1 MDDEYRDHVP
11 ELPIKPNRRQQGR
24 SSSSSEGLAPSTRA
38 SSVGIA
44 VPTQE
49 EINFYFEGLG
59 GSPILV
65 ARSSTEPYPP
75 PMPINYNPRTAPEF
89 SSRSPR
95 KMLFNIGHHPIV
107 QQYDQGPRGQI
118 LSVLQ
123 GLPWYRIDVL
133 RIGYNYAAIE
143 NPIVVLITVQ
153 PGGVEYLKGQETVGK
168 CHQILL
174 ECVSHP

>member
-11 ELPIKPNRRQQGR
+11 ELPINPNRRQQGR
-24 SSSSSEGLAPSTRA
+24 SSSSSEGPAPSTRA

-44 VPTQE
+44 GPTQE
-49 EINFYFEGLG
+49 EVNFYFEGLS

-75 PMPINYNPRTAPEF
+75 PMPINYYPRY
-89 SSRSPR
+89 PR

-133 RIGYNYAAIE
+133 RIGYNHAAIG
-143 NPIVVLITVQ
+143 NPIVVLITVR